1 MLEFWLLS
9 VSLNI
14 WAILTCNCSVFFAD
28 VLYLISVFSIGR
40 SNILCSSK
48 FVVDALDNPATF
60 CTVQGE

>member
-14 WAILTCNCSVFFAD
+14 WPTNMQLFCVFAD

-48 FVVDALDNPATF
+48 FVVDALDNPAMF